1 MARESHRTP
10 PTGSA
15 FIRLLAS
22 MTDAQAPASPDDF
35 AQRLT
40 QWFDWT
46 HTMSLSTALSE
57 APVPADTEAGTSIKG
72 TAPDDERE
80 HARVKATLAR
90 QIDQAC
96 SGTVAARP
104 RATVVSPLAPTL
116 GEMLDIG
123 GHRRRYVACQQ
134 AMDAQIGPWRRRLR
148 ATLSGQS
155 PALARLATLDG
166 LMEQVVGAQ
175 ERVLLSG
182 VPALL
187 ERRFEQLR
195 RAHAD
200 RQAGQHAIAA
210 SDQPGLVP
218 QAMPV
223 PTPSP
228 VSVPWLD
235 HFRRDMNALL
245 LAELEL
251 RLQPVEGLLDASR
264 NLRPRIALNESP

>member
-57 APVPADTEAGTSIKG
+57 GSVPPATEVGRFIKG

-104 RATVVSPLAPTL
+104 RATVVSPLQPTL
-116 GEMLDIG
+116 EEMLDIG
-123 GHRRRYVACQQ
+123 SHRRRYAACQQ
-134 AMDAQIGPWRRRLR
+134 AMDAQIGPLRRRLR

-195 RAHAD
+195 RAHEE
-200 RQAGQHAIAA
+200 RRFEQQSIAA
-210 SDQPGLVP
+210 SDQPGIVP
-218 QAMPV
+218 QAMPL
-223 PTPSP
+223 PMPLP
-228 VSVPWLD
+228 VSLPWLD

>member
-15 FIRLLAS
+15 FIRLLAT

-46 HTMSLSTALSE
+46 HTLSLSTALSE
-57 APVPADTEAGTSIKG
+57 GPVSAASAASPAIT
-72 TAPDDERE
+72 TALPNTTRADEQE
-80 HARVKATLAR
+80 HERVKGNLVK
-90 QIDQAC
+90 QIAEAA
-96 SGTVAARP
+96 SGTVTPRP
-104 RATVVSPLAPTL
+104 RAAVVAPTL
-116 GEMLDIG
+116 PTLDEMLDIA

-134 AMDAQIGPWRRRLR
+134 AMDAQIGPWRRRVR
-148 ATLSGQS
+148 ATLFGRS
-155 PALARLATLDG
+155 PTLAKLATLDG

-187 ERRFEQLR
+187 ERRFDQLR
-195 RAHAD
+195 RAHDERPAEP
-200 RQAGQHAIAA
+200 AITA
-210 SDQPGLVP
+210 SDSL
-218 QAMPV
+218 
-223 PTPSP
+223 
-228 VSVPWLD
+228 PWVD
-235 HFRRDMNALL
+235 RFRHDMNALL

-251 RLQPVEGLLDASR
+251 RLQPVEGLLDAGR
-264 NLRPRIALNESP
+264 AFDLEST